1 MPLVNVDG
9 LQFAF
14 PDGWHVSKYDDW
26 VFYRKRFSRML
37 PEIKALD
44 LLAMAHDKTAWL
56 VEVKDYRINQ
66 RTKPS
71 DLGEEIARKVFS
83 TLAALLPA
91 KINANEAD
99 EKQMAGIMMRA
110 RKLRVVLHLE
120 QPAKH
125 SKLRPRAIDPADVQQ
140 KLRQL
145 LKPVDAH
152 PLVVEM
158 ARMGMLQWKVSSA
171 TKKADL

>member
-1 MPLVNVDG
+1 
-9 LQFAF
+9 
-14 PDGWHVSKYDDW
+14 
-26 VFYRKRFSRML
+26 ML
-37 PEIKALD
+37 SEIKALD

-99 EKQMAGIMMRA
+99 EKQMAGIMWVA
-110 RKLRVVLHLE
+110 AGLRTEEPAGQNRLHVPPTISDQVVDDDLTAGDTVDHTVGLE
-120 QPAKH
+120 RRLAVLFDAQRDQLFGVAATLWK
-125 SKLRPRAIDPADVQQ
+125 PR
-140 KLRQL
+140 
-145 LKPVDAH
+145 
-152 PLVVEM
+152 
-158 ARMGMLQWKVSSA
+158 
-171 TKKADL
+171 